1 MSQSANSSIR
11 EIRRALGLS
20 SEQLG
25 ARVRKAGVTVR
36 YLEKAETTKSAT
48 LASLSE
54 LAEAMNHELVV
65 TYIPRVSVDSQLNQA
80 ATAKARAVVQRV
92 STSMALENQEL
103 NLQQQERLIAALTT
117 DLIAK
122 PKLLHR

>member
-1 MSQSANSSIR
+1 MPQSVTTSIR
-11 EIRRALGLS
+11 AIRRALGLS

-25 ARVRKAGVTVR
+25 KRVEKAGVTVR
-36 YLEKAETTKSAT
+36 YLEKAESTKSAT

-65 TYIPRVSVDSQLNQA
+65 TYVPKVSVASQLEQA
-80 ATAKARAVVQRV
+80 ATTKARGIARRV
-92 STSMALENQEL
+92 ATSMALENQEL
-103 NLQQQERLIAALTT
+103 TQEHQQLLMEALKR

>member
-1 MSQSANSSIR
+1 MSQGVTTSIR
-11 EIRRALGLS
+11 AIRRALGLS

-25 ARVRKAGVTVR
+25 KRVEKAGVTVR
-36 YLEKAETTKSAT
+36 YLEKAESTKSAT

-65 TYIPRVSVDSQLNQA
+65 TYVPKVSVAAQLEQA
-80 ATAKARAVVQRV
+80 ATTKARGITRRV
-92 STSMALENQEL
+92 ATSMALENQEL
-103 NLQQQERLIAALTT
+103 TQEHQQLLMEALKR

>member
-1 MSQSANSSIR
+1 MSNNVTTSIR
-11 EIRRALGLS
+11 NIRRALGLS

-25 ARVRKAGVTVR
+25 KRVDKAGVTVR

-48 LASLSE
+48 LSSLSE

-65 TYIPRVSVDSQLNQA
+65 TYVPKVSVEDQLEQA
-80 ATAKARAVVQRV
+80 AVKKARGIVGRV
-92 STSMALENQEL
+92 ATSMALENQGL
-103 NLQQQERLIAALTT
+103 NQEDQQRLIESLKQ

-122 PKLLHR
+122 PKLLHK

>member
-1 MSQSANSSIR
+1 VTTSIR
-11 EIRRALGLS
+11 AIRRALGLS

-25 ARVRKAGVTVR
+25 KRVEKAGVTVR
-36 YLEKAETTKSAT
+36 YLEKAESTKSAT

-65 TYIPRVSVDSQLNQA
+65 TYVPKVSVAAQLEQA
-80 ATAKARAVVQRV
+80 ATTKARGIARRV
-92 STSMALENQEL
+92 ATSMALENQEL
-103 NLQQQERLIAALTT
+103 TKEHQLLLMEAVKR